1 MERKIT
7 DGAERKELH
16 RIVLFI
22 LAFVVTI
29 VCIGTGSIQQRET
42 VQVGSVATKRYVA
55 PEDTVDEAATE
66 KLREAAANSV
76 GPIYK
81 TDTTVM
87 DKNVTMVEGVFQEL
101 DTVLAGLPEGES
113 FHKP

>member
-16 RIVLFI
+16 RIVLFV
-22 LAFVVTI
+22 LAFVATI

-87 DKNVTMVEGVFQEL
+87 DKNERS
-101 DTVLAGLPEGES
+101 D
-113 FHKP
+113 

>member
-1 MERKIT
+1 MERKIA

-16 RIVLFI
+16 RIVLFV

-55 PEDTVDEAATE
+55 PEDTVMGQQR
-66 KLREAAANSV
+66 KNSGSSGKQQRAN
-76 GPIYK
+76 
-81 TDTTVM
+81 
-87 DKNVTMVEGVFQEL
+87 L
-101 DTVLAGLPEGES
+101 
-113 FHKP
+113 

>member
-16 RIVLFI
+16 RIVLFV

-42 VQVGSVATKRYVA
+42 VQVGSVAT
-55 PEDTVDEAATE
+55 
-66 KLREAAANSV
+66 
-76 GPIYK
+76 
-81 TDTTVM
+81 
-87 DKNVTMVEGVFQEL
+87 
-101 DTVLAGLPEGES
+101 
-113 FHKP
+113 

>member
-1 MERKIT
+1 MERKIA

-16 RIVLFI
+16 RIVLFV

-66 KLREAAANSV
+66 KLAVLLNRMREYNPALRPRSAAA
-76 GPIYK
+76 IL
-81 TDTTVM
+81 DELE
-87 DKNVTMVEGVFQEL
+87 TM
-101 DTVLAGLPEGES
+101 ALPENGTFFKEILS
-113 FHKP
+113 V

>member
-16 RIVLFI
+16 RIVLFV

-66 KLREAAANSV
+66 NS
-76 GPIYK
+76 GKRRQTAWGQFIKRIPPSWIK
-81 TDTTVM
+81 T
-87 DKNVTMVEGVFQEL
+87 
-101 DTVLAGLPEGES
+101 
-113 FHKP
+113 